1 MGQYIIDLRWD
12 LIEQCLLTKAAF
24 CFLLDFHTV
33 LIDKQMLRGF
43 IYFPFLPF
51 NVTQEKFTL
60 GLDFPNLPYLKA
72 GDVKLTQ
79 SLAILRFLA
88 RRHGLFP
95 ETEQNQQRV
104 DLAEQQVSTINEIL
118 HMF

>member
-1 MGQYIIDLRWD
+1 MRVVQV
-12 LIEQCLLTKAAF
+12 TVP
-24 CFLLDFHTV
+24 CFIV
-33 LIDKQMLRGF
+33 G
-43 IYFPFLPF
+43 
-51 NVTQEKFTL
+51 VQEKFKL

-95 ETEQNQQRV
+95 ETEENLQRV
-104 DLAEQQVSTINEIL
+104 DLAEQQVSR
-118 HMF
+118 